1 MLRKTSYSCLLLLV
15 AVVFRLPPVTAAA
28 PSTAVASVRGEEIPF
43 KFVQG
48 HLISVHGSVG
58 SQTDLQFLVD
68 FGTTYTLLDR
78 TLVKDLRHGPRLD
91 VTHFSNSIRASE
103 VVVPELGVGGAVVR
117 DFHAYLV
124 DFSQMQGAPSGVMG
138 VIGMDFLERQN
149 LTVDFGEM
157 KILLLPPTEGT
168 PANEHSAPLF
178 KCSIG
183 YAVDAGWRGTPV
195 KLLLST
201 GVEVV
206 TLDQDRMREKPVKFQ
221 RVKSELIGSNFAAT
235 PVSVF
240 ETKEMTL
247 NEVRLK
253 GSGVMRKIDWP
264 VATDEL
270 DGFLPMTALRAKRV
284 TLDFG
289 RGLLLWNGSLKFSDT
304 PDRAERRENSTLPR
318 RKELGPA

>member
-1 MLRKTSYSCLLLLV
+1 MLRKVSYAWLSLLV
-15 AVVFRLPPVTAAA
+15 AVILCLPPVTAAT
-28 PSTAVASVRGEEIPF
+28 PSIAVADVRGGEIPF
-43 KFVQG
+43 EFVQG

-58 SQTDLQFLVD
+58 SQTNLQFLVD

-78 TLVKDLRHGPRLD
+78 TLVKELEHGPRLD

-103 VVVPELGVGGAVVR
+103 VVVPELSVGSAVVR
-117 DFHAYLV
+117 DFHAYVV
-124 DFSQMQGAPSGVMG
+124 DFSEMQGAPIGVMG

-149 LTVDFGEM
+149 LTVDFGQM
-157 KILLLPPTEGT
+157 KILLRPSTEGT
-168 PANEHSAPLF
+168 PANEHSAPLI
-178 KCSIG
+178 KCNIG

-206 TLDQDRMREKPVKFQ
+206 TLDQDRMREKPVNLQ

-247 NEVRLK
+247 NDVRLK

-289 RGLLLWNGSLKFSDT
+289 RGLLLWNGSLKLSGT
-304 PDRAERRENSTLPR
+304 PDQAAPHADTSLPR
-318 RKELGPA
+318 RKS

>member
-1 MLRKTSYSCLLLLV
+1 MLRKVLSASLLLV
-15 AVVFRLPPVTAAA
+15 VAAILRPSYLTAAEPSTPVAAA
-28 PSTAVASVRGEEIPF
+28 PGGEIPF
-43 KFVQG
+43 EFAQG

-58 SQTDLQFLVD
+58 SQTNLQFLVD

-78 TLVKDLRHGPRLD
+78 TLVKELERGPQMD

-103 VVVPELGVGGAVVR
+103 VVVPELGVGNIVVR
-117 DFHAYLV
+117 DFRAYLM
-124 DFSQMQGAPSGVMG
+124 DFSEMPGAPSGVMG
-138 VIGMDFLERQN
+138 VIGMDFLEQQN
-149 LTVDFGEM
+149 LTVDFGQM
-157 KILLLPPTEGT
+157 KILLGPTTERTG
-168 PANEHSAPLF
+168 AKEHSARLF

-183 YAVDAGWRGTPV
+183 YAVDSEWRGTPV

-201 GVEVV
+201 GVEAV
-206 TLDQDRMREKPVKFQ
+206 TLDQDRMREKPVKFE
-221 RVKSELIGSNFAAT
+221 RVKSGLIGSNFTAT

-240 ETKEMTL
+240 ETKEMKL

-253 GSGVMRKIDWP
+253 GAGVMRKIDWP

-289 RGLLLWNGSLKFSDT
+289 RGLLLWSGSLKFSDT
-304 PDRAERRENSTLPR
+304 PDRAERRDEGASPR
-318 RKELGPA
+318 RKS

>member
-1 MLRKTSYSCLLLLV
+1 MLRKVFYACLLLLFTV
-15 AVVFRLPPVTAAA
+15 ILRGISATATAAPTAAA
-28 PSTAVASVRGEEIPF
+28 DARSGEIPF
-43 KFVQG
+43 EFVQG

-58 SQTDLQFLVD
+58 SQTNLQFLVD

-78 TLVKDLRHGPRLD
+78 TLVKELEHGPQLD
-91 VTHFSNSIRASE
+91 VAHFSNSIRASE
-103 VVVPELGVGGAVVR
+103 VVVPELSVGGVVVR
-117 DFHAYLV
+117 DFHAYLMDPSEMPGV
-124 DFSQMQGAPSGVMG
+124 PSGVMG

-149 LTVDFGEM
+149 LTVDFGQM

-168 PANEHSAPLF
+168 AVNEHSARLL
-178 KCSIG
+178 KCNIG
-183 YAVDAGWRGTPV
+183 YAVDAGWHGTPV
-195 KLLLST
+195 RLLLST

-206 TLDQDRMREKPVKFQ
+206 TLDEDRMREKPVKLQ
-221 RVKSELIGSNFAAT
+221 RVKSGLIGSNFAAT

-247 NEVRLK
+247 NDARLK

-270 DGFLPMTALRAKRV
+270 DGFLPITALRAKRV

-289 RGLLLWNGSLKFSDT
+289 RGLLLWNGSLKFSDAS
-304 PDRAERRENSTLPR
+304 DQGQRRDHSASPR
-318 RKELGPA
+318 RKS

>member
-1 MLRKTSYSCLLLLV
+1 MLRKVLSTCLLLIV
-15 AVVFRLPPVTAAA
+15 AAILRPSSLTATE
-28 PSTAVASVRGEEIPF
+28 PFTVADALGGEIPF
-43 KFVQG
+43 EFVQG

-58 SQTDLQFLVD
+58 SQINLQFLVD

-78 TLVKDLRHGPRLD
+78 SLVKERERGAPLD

-103 VVVPELGVGGAVVR
+103 VVVPELGVGSVIVR
-117 DFHAYLV
+117 DFHAYLM
-124 DFSQMQGAPSGVMG
+124 DFSEMPGAPSGVMG
-138 VIGMDFLERQN
+138 VIGMDFLERRN
-149 LTVDFGEM
+149 LTVDFGQM
-157 KILLLPPTEGT
+157 KILLLPPTQGT
-168 PANEHSAPLF
+168 VANEHSARLS

-201 GVEVV
+201 GVEAV
-206 TLDQDRMREKPVKFQ
+206 TLDQDRIREKPVKLQ
-221 RVKSELIGSNFAAT
+221 RVKSELIGSNFTAT

-289 RGLLLWNGSLKFSDT
+289 RGLLLWSGSLKFSDA
-304 PDRAERRENSTLPR
+304 PDRTERRDNSASPR
-318 RKELGPA
+318 RKS